1 MADEKAPQTGD
12 AQQQQ
17 GQAGQRTIRLT
28 DEGVKTLYANVF
40 SVIGDQDDIMLM
52 FGTQFGNANVIRIH
66 SKIVVNARNAKRIAL
81 SLAEVIRR
89 YEAIGVDQLIYSPLT
104 MSMEQRD
111 VLRSIDTFGRR
122 VLPLFDREPSHRTT
136 RQREAA
142 LAAAAA

>member
-1 MADEKAPQTGD
+1 MADENAPQTGD

-52 FGTQFGNANVIRIH
+52 FGTQFGNANVIRID

-89 YEAIGVDQLIYSPLT
+89 YEARHGI
-104 MSMEQRD
+104 
-111 VLRSIDTFGRR
+111 IDITAPQPPRPAGQ
-122 VLPLFDREPSHRTT
+122 PSGDSN
-136 RQREAA
+136 
-142 LAAAAA
+142 